1 MNNSE
6 YWRNRASELENIQ
19 HSYSQE
25 AYAEI
30 EKIFINAQRE
40 TQKEIE
46 AWYGRLAKN
55 NQVSITEARK
65 LLSAN
70 ELAEFKWDVKEY
82 IKYGKENAINKA
94 WIKELENAS
103 AKYHISRLEAL
114 QIRTQQYV
122 EKAFGNELDV
132 VDTLIKKSYTDGYYC
147 TMFDIQK
154 GFNVG
159 FDVSGVDER
168 TLKNIVGKPWALD
181 GKNFSDRIWASKQ
194 DIINELH
201 SQLTRTCV
209 LGKSPDWAI
218 NAISKK
224 FDVSK
229 NRARTLVQT
238 EQAYFSS
245 VAREDAFKELDVEEY
260 EILATLDSR
269 TSNVCQELDN
279 KVFSMNDFE
288 VGVTA
293 PPFHPNC
300 RSTTIPYFDDEY
312 GVGKRAARGSDGKTY
327 YVDSDM
333 SYETWKKGFVDG
345 DKSGI
350 IESKEYNNPFIPAKT
365 IKEAEDYAR
374 NILGIEN
381 VSYKG
386 VDVELANEWNR
397 GLKESFDKFPEIR
410 ENFDFVG
417 TIQERNK
424 YIKEKL
430 YPKVSK
436 AFMSEYPNYTL
447 EQLNPHIKRYLDKVV
462 PKIEPDTLAVSLNYE
477 FGSGVTVNSKFKT
490 RQNFETDLRR
500 TVEAKFSPIGTDTV
514 KSVLDHEIAHQLD
527 NMLKISD
534 IDSIQNLYNK
544 YSEYELTNLLSTYA
558 WKNNN
563 PNKYGEFIAEG
574 WSEYLNNE
582 NPREIAKEIG
592 ETIEREYEKWKNT
605 SKKNF

>member
-25 AYAEI
+25 AYVEI
-30 EKIFINAQRE
+30 EKIFINAQRD

-132 VDTLIKKSYTDGYYC
+132 VDRLIKKSYTDGYYR
-147 TMFDIQK
+147 TMFGIQK

-159 FDVSGVDER
+159 FDVNGIDEK

-194 DIINELH
+194 DMINELH